1 METWGILGN
10 HHTRKSPPVST
21 VSRRKLY
28 TTMSTMAWQSSPT
41 ATTTTPSRRALR
53 TMGRFSRAS
62 MCHTPLPF
70 WCWIFRRS
78 TPRSRFSSTPETPL
92 VNTPKSFVASAAL
105 TFGSPTR
112 TCYATAFQ
120 KKKKPDVA
128 KKYKHAFYHYEYVE
142 VAYVLNLISSEGEG
156 CPKEID
162 WQRAPTK
169 KRHLQGRGTIL
180 DATGPKAWQ
189 GEAAIGSCDAALSE
203 HNDGE
208 VATFAVGDTMVALVA
223 CQRACVWGVG
233 SWVGFLGKGVVEG
246 VVVEVVRLLK
256 AIRYKRLCVGGFEKD
271 LPFNQDNCDEK
282 GFLNVREKGKG
293 LKPLFCTV
301 FVSAERTIC
310 RKKRILGEGEN
321 KTKLRERGGI
331 MPSLKHIL
339 NSLIL
344 QSLDGP
350 GNTS

>member
-1 METWGILGN
+1 MFNPVNLVPKSRFGHWLLQTKIDCHMSHSDWTINRCTILTESESIRTLMFLMETWGILGN

-120 KKKKPDVA
+120 KKKKPGMNECDRG
-128 KKYKHAFYHYEYVE
+128 
-142 VAYVLNLISSEGEG
+142 LN
-156 CPKEID
+156 
-162 WQRAPTK
+162 
-169 KRHLQGRGTIL
+169 
-180 DATGPKAWQ
+180 
-189 GEAAIGSCDAALSE
+189 
-203 HNDGE
+203 
-208 VATFAVGDTMVALVA
+208 VFTF
-223 CQRACVWGVG
+223 
-233 SWVGFLGKGVVEG
+233 
-246 VVVEVVRLLK
+246 
-256 AIRYKRLCVGGFEKD
+256 
-271 LPFNQDNCDEK
+271 LPF
-282 GFLNVREKGKG
+282 G
-293 LKPLFCTV
+293 L
-301 FVSAERTIC
+301 
-310 RKKRILGEGEN
+310 
-321 KTKLRERGGI
+321 
-331 MPSLKHIL
+331 
-339 NSLIL
+339 
-344 QSLDGP
+344 
-350 GNTS
+350 